1 MRKKLPSLKSD
12 AAAERFVTESDLRDY
27 DLSVM
32 VPVRFELKRKDKSVS
47 LRLPE
52 QLLRASSSVRG
63 GQEFSISASSA
74 WRSSALWTIRGVE
87 DR

>member
-12 AAAERFVTESDLRDY
+12 AAAKRFVTESDLRDY
-27 DLSVM
+27 DLSLM

-52 QLLRASSSVRG
+52 QLLRAV
-63 GQEFSISASSA
+63 QERARRAGIPYQRFIRMAIE
-74 WRSSALWTIRGVE
+74 RALDDPGR
-87 DR
+87 